1 MTINYCGIVK
11 GMLQDFSGPKLKS
24 LRKRARLSQQQVI
37 ELTGVSEPTL
47 CYLEHGRRRPQT
59 QTLEK
64 LLSLYAVRIQY
75 FQNLDKVFEE
85 KPLQSKEVTRNG

>member
-1 MTINYCGIVK
+1 
-11 GMLQDFSGPKLKS
+11 MLQDFSGQKLKS

-37 ELTGVSEPTL
+37 DLTGVSETTL
-47 CYLEHGRRRPQT
+47 CYLERGDRRPQT

-75 FQNLDKVFEE
+75 YKNLDKVFDE
-85 KPLQSKEVTRNG
+85 KTLENHNG